1 MSNDARYS
9 VENLSLRQ
17 ILKIAYRAQ
26 SNAQITGGSGAILAQ
41 SRSTRS
47 KTAKEESWRVI
58 GKTRRYRML
67 SGAELVPQIRFD
79 GCRLVCGEN
88 AIVDKNFADLTI
100 EVGVVQPRPI

>member
-58 GKTRRYRML
+58 GRLAATECYLVPNLFRRYDSTVAVSSAVRM
-67 SGAELVPQIRFD
+67 
-79 GCRLVCGEN
+79 RL
-88 AIVDKNFADLTI
+88 
-100 EVGVVQPRPI
+100 